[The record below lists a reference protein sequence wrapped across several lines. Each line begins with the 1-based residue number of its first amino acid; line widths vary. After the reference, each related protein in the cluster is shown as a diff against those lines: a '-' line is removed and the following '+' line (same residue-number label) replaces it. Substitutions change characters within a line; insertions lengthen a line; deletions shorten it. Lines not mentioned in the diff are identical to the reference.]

1 MDLTSFIKVGN
12 NRKEA
17 YEDYIDFEKGFKENS
32 VVISFEEF
40 CKELDKGYGKSDYTQ
55 IARLYEDNNG
65 CVWYDNEYIS

>member
-1 MDLTSFIKVGN
+1 MDLTSFVKVGN
-12 NRKEA
+12 NRKESYA
-17 YEDYIDFEKGFKENS
+17 DYIDFEKGFKENS

-40 CKELDKGYGKSDYTQ
+40 CSELDKGYGKSDYTQ

>member
-12 NRKEA
+12 NRTEA
-17 YEDYIDFEKGFKENS
+17 YADYIDFEKGFNENS

-40 CKELDKGYGKSDYTQ
+40 CSELDKGYGMSDYTQ